1 MLLTAPFRHPHFHS
15 PLYASSPLFAS
26 PVQVSG
32 DRRLLRAAGAR
43 GGRGRDVLRQPV
55 HWWVQGGGRVQRWQ
69 RAAPDPLFPRS
80 PCLASPSPGL
90 PTIRPLAQ
98 TSTTSSMPART
109 RRGGTRRTPRSWSSS
124 WRQGGREGGGG
135 GGGVA
140 GVSHEH
146 MRLGQA
152 RGAGADQLPPAC
164 PSLNKHTHAHTHRWR
179 CTWTV
184 WLA

>member
-1 MLLTAPFRHPHFHS
+1 MPPARSLPPPCRYPEIVDSCAQQAHEVAEGETYCDN
-15 PLYASSPLFAS
+15 LYIGGCKGADGCNGGKGQRRTRCFPARPAS
-26 PVQVSG
+26 PPPALACPPSVPSPRPQPHHPCLHAPVVAG
-32 DRRLLRAAGAR
+32 RGARLGAGAVHGGKAEGRAA
-43 GGRGRDVLRQPV
+43 
-55 HWWVQGGGRVQRWQ
+55 
-69 RAAPDPLFPRS
+69 
-80 PCLASPSPGL
+80 
-90 PTIRPLAQ
+90 
-98 TSTTSSMPART
+98 
-109 RRGGTRRTPRSWSSS
+109 
-124 WRQGGREGGGG
+124 GG